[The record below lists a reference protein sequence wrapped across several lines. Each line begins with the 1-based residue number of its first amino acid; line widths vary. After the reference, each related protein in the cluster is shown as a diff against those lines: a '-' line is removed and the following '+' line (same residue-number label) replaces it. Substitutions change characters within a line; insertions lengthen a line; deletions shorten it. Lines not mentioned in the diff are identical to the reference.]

1 SGAQKRGIAVQE
13 DTGSVIST
21 ASENYGAQS
30 VVKAFSLEARERAR
44 FGRVSDRLFDAQVRM
59 QLFGGLFGLSVNMVV
74 TLLRLFILGL
84 GSWLILNGHLTVGG
98 LVAFMSLMGEVL
110 SPVTVLT
117 GVGQQVQASTG
128 ALVRINEVLDAPSEV
143 PDDGTATLPPLSR
156 EIHVD
161 H

>member
-1 SGAQKRGIAVQE
+1 DVAVLEQGLSQTLREGAFQMLSLVVSAIVLLTLNPLLGVIVLLGAPVIALIYRAMASGAQKRGIAVQE

-98 LVAFMSLMGEVL
+98 LVAFMS
-110 SPVTVLT
+110 
-117 GVGQQVQASTG
+117 
-128 ALVRINEVLDAPSEV
+128 
-143 PDDGTATLPPLSR
+143 
-156 EIHVD
+156 
-161 H
+161 